1 MNKYLRRAII
11 GLWAGLSSSLALA
24 ATLEPAWAGIVGGC
38 LIGLG
43 YALAFRPTPR
53 AYVDN
58 IMTAAALG
66 VPMWTLVSVI
76 ILPWLA
82 GQSPQWTAEGMRA
95 LFPGLVGWVLYGA
108 SLGLITQGINDLAF
122 WQLGPE
128 FTPAPPP

>member
-1 MNKYLRRAII
+1 MRNCRKLPTGYPV
-11 GLWAGLSSSLALA
+11 GSLLF
-24 ATLEPAWAGIVGGC
+24 V
-38 LIGLG
+38 GLG

-66 VPMWTLVSVI
+66 VPLWTLASVI

-95 LFPGLVGWVLYGA
+95 LFPGDVSLPISPACIQVYSQRNSLVLTSIRA
-108 SLGLITQGINDLAF
+108 K
-122 WQLGPE
+122 
-128 FTPAPPP
+128 